1 MHAVETD
8 PCGWRWPGRTP
19 RHLAWPIA
27 SYSTKAMCSP
37 CRFPTFEAAFADPSR
52 RSDGRRHIAPDDYT
66 PPLSAL
72 CAKWPIGFPLAVKI
86 APGVAWRHIECLGAE
101 AEFVSVEGE
110 LKECVLWFGPL
121 RTAARCA
128 TILPAGISLS
138 AEETGELP
146 PIHPVAAFLFDPDPS
161 IVRAD
166 LTAPLAEQLQLFP
179 IDHSVMMLTGP
190 EVVWSP
196 FVTTYRVEHM
206 DRVHTARLR
215 THLRERGVGRITIV
229 KRGSPVDAEELT
241 GKLKLAGSDHR
252 VIMLTR
258 AAGEPVAIVCKRVI
272 ASSS

>member
-1 MHAVETD
+1 M
-8 PCGWRWPGRTP
+8 
-19 RHLAWPIA
+19 
-27 SYSTKAMCSP
+27 
-37 CRFPTFEAAFADPSR
+37 FADPSR

-72 CAKWPIGFPLAVKI
+72 RAKWPIGFPLAVKI

-121 RTAARCA
+121 RTAARRA

-179 IDHSVMMLTGP
+179 IDHTVMMLTGP
-190 EVVWSP
+190 EVVSVAVCDDLSRGTYGSCPHGAVANASP
-196 FVTTYRVEHM
+196 
-206 DRVHTARLR
+206 R
-215 THLRERGVGRITIV
+215 TWG
-229 KRGSPVDAEELT
+229 
-241 GKLKLAGSDHR
+241 GSDYDR
-252 VIMLTR
+252 EAR
-258 AAGEPVAIVCKRVI
+258 I
-272 ASSS
+272 AC